1 MAVQVTDEYQIVASG
16 NTDYGE
22 IRLYARYVSQ
32 SQENNTTTY
41 QLKSTY
47 YLPNNNI
54 SFDWGWNFLGTPNTD
69 RNSEKNYGSTT
80 FNRGETTIQEKTWT
94 ISHNIDGTS
103 PEVHIETNWASS
115 FGGGRLVTEN
125 ITFPNI
131 SRYAIIQS
139 ATNFT
144 DEENPIVTFTNTGQ
158 YNVRAILY
166 AVVNDQRVEIG
177 ISPSLSNGETSYTFD
192 LDEYAYGSQS
202 QTQRDKLRELCT
214 GQSIPIIIAVQTYA
228 SPTYTSTTRV
238 TMSIVNANPTFTYTI
253 TETNANVMS
262 VLGGSSASSI
272 IQNASIVDITFTPV
286 ALKHA
291 TISAVNVVYNG
302 LTYTATTS
310 PYTISIPIVNSNVF
324 TLSVIDSRGY
334 VTSQVDSNRTLIDY
348 EAVKTNTFSFKR
360 EAPTSSNIIFNGEF
374 TYWSS
379 FGNISNTP
387 VVKWKL
393 DDGSY
398 NTIPSSNYSI
408 DATNHKLTIT
418 NYTLSNALVYTSSG
432 QFTIYIEDK
441 LTSDFVTSD
450 SGKVN
455 RGIPTF
461 EAGEHDLQV
470 NGDLYIADTDRNNK
484 VNVLSAI
491 ASATS
496 IEESGNGY
504 IKFKDG
510 TMICW
515 GSKEGSIGV
524 TTRWDAFYYSD
535 NIDFSNFAK
544 SFIATPKVSISANS
558 VSAGYL
564 YLVATSPSTNKQP
577 STTSAGGF
585 CIIRPSSSGSVG
597 YSVSYIAIGRWK
609 N

>member
-1 MAVQVTDEYQIVASG
+1 MAVQVTNEYQIVASG

-69 RNSEKNYGSTT
+69 RNSEKNYGNTT
-80 FNRGETTIQEKTWT
+80 FYRGETTIQEKTWT
-94 ISHNIDGTS
+94 ISHNTDGTS

-115 FGGGRLVTEN
+115 FGGGRLVTQN

-144 DEENPIVTFTNTGQ
+144 DEENPTITFTNTGQ

-166 AVVNDQRVEIG
+166 AVVNEERVEIG
-177 ISPSLSNGETSYTFD
+177 VSPSLSNGETSYTFD
-192 LDEYAYGSQS
+192 LDEYAFQSQT

-214 GQSIPIIIAVQTYA
+214 GQSIIIIYAVQTA
-228 SPTYTSTTRV
+228 VSPTPYTSTARA
-238 TMSIVNANPTFTYTI
+238 TMNIVNATPTFTYTMA
-253 TETNANVMS
+253 ETNQKVIS
-262 VLGGSSASSI
+262 EIGSSSASSI
-272 IQNASIVDITFTPV
+272 IKNASVVDITFTPV

-334 VTSQVDSNRTLIDY
+334 VTSQVDSARTLIDY
-348 EAVKTNTFSFKR
+348 EAVKTNQFSFKR
-360 EAPTSSNIIFNGEF
+360 EAPTSSDIVFNGEF
-374 TYWSS
+374 TYYSS
-379 FGNISNTP
+379 FGDISNTP

-398 NTIPSSNYSI
+398 NTIPSSSYSI
-408 DATNHKLTIT
+408 DTTNHKLTIT
-418 NYTLSNALVYTSSG
+418 NYTLSNVLVYTLAG

-441 LTSDFVTSD
+441 LTSNFVTSD
-450 SGKVN
+450 SGKVTI
-455 RGIPTF
+455 GVPTF

-470 NGDLYIADTDRNNK
+470 NGTLYVANTSRENKKSLLDLTYPIGSIYISVNSTNPSSLFGGTWIAFGTGRTLVGIDTNDNDFDIVEETGGSKFLQKHSHTVIANSYGGRHIEYT
-484 VNVLSAI
+484 NVGGGNSFPNGVGEITIGEAG
-491 ASATS
+491 TGD
-496 IEESGNGY
+496 SGNLQPY
-504 IKFKDG
+504 IVVY
-510 TMICW
+510 M
-515 GSKEGSIGV
+515 
-524 TTRWDAFYYSD
+524 
-535 NIDFSNFAK
+535 
-544 SFIATPKVSISANS
+544 
-558 VSAGYL
+558 
-564 YLVATSPSTNKQP
+564 
-577 STTSAGGF
+577 
-585 CIIRPSSSGSVG
+585 
-597 YSVSYIAIGRWK
+597 WK
-609 N
+609 RTQ